1 MTDTLR
7 LAAEADRRTLP
18 TLSQLSENDITCIWA
33 DVSAYI
39 ERQMTLQKGVHLV
52 GLGTFTF
59 SQQKLDIGN
68 KFTVIQRPIFL
79 LAGKLVQSL
88 GLKQVRPLAAATHL
102 PVVQLNFAAVSQET
116 PFSRAVVE
124 GCIRETLL
132 VLFRALASE
141 QNVFLTFQGIGV
153 LSFKNNKARM
163 KFNRDFINTMD
174 GTGRLLLAFN
184 NRPGSSVSLMSGGL
198 SRLQRPQ
205 TANPITL
212 PTVCSPQTD
221 NKAGDKDLWSLSPAP
236 DQRNAGEFPQQRET
250 KSLQTPQPVTVKAE
264 EEKYYTHKDT
274 KAHRQ
279 TTTHALWGGSVCS
292 AQSCCFQVDESLR
305 AESSVVVLY
314 CYSPEADSSSINDAQ
329 LPVGQ
334 IPLLPET
341 SVSPPEVSPKL
352 EQPLVNISCSGHAR
366 AGQELCYL
374 CMQRAQRNVPVYLRE
389 QQQAEEKAQ
398 EKLLL
403 LKEQQRDKQYMDKE
417 QAKLNEQR
425 EHAKQIASFNLQMSD
440 KKEKTY
446 SSLFPTSFIFPARP
460 LTPVRSVQQHRYM
473 NELQSQIESRRQHE
487 ARDQQNCLLMERLDQ
502 VQLVQEIALQKAQ
515 QLQQK
520 HERTKHYKRALD
532 TQVGDKKCTDPP
544 ECQSDN
550 SGINRCETAA
560 SNAES
565 RERAQKLF
573 QVNFSAAT
581 QRKKEE
587 QHNRQKQLEKEREIL
602 KLNKMEFMLDRI
614 NRFEKRRDLSKS
626 LEDEWSRS
634 AKLKHQREEEE
645 RRFLRSAGQLL
656 VDKLAQYRRCCQCKR
671 RTTNGGETNI
681 WKDSH
686 YLSGSQ
692 FMI

>member
-1 MTDTLR
+1 MTDILR
-7 LAAEADRRTLP
+7 LVSAADRRTLR
-18 TLSQLSENDITCIWA
+18 TLSQLSEDDINCIWA

-39 ERQMTLQKGVHLV
+39 ERQMTLQKGVNLA

-59 SQQKLDIGN
+59 SQQKLNIGN
-68 KFTVIQRPIFL
+68 KFTIIQRPIFL
-79 LAGKLVQSL
+79 LAGKLVKSL

-116 PFSRAVVE
+116 PFSRDVVE

-132 VLFRALASE
+132 LLFRALASE
-141 QNVFLTFQGIGV
+141 QNLFLTFQGIGV
-153 LSFKNNKARM
+153 LSFKNNKVRM
-163 KFNRDFINTMD
+163 KFNRDFINAMD

-184 NRPGSSVSLMSGGL
+184 TRPGSSVSLLSGGL
-198 SRLQRPQ
+198 SRLQRLQ
-205 TANPITL
+205 TANRVTL
-212 PTVCSPQTD
+212 PTVCSPQPD
-221 NKAGDKDLWSLSPAP
+221 NKAGDKDVWCLSPAP
-236 DQRNAGEFPQQRET
+236 DQRNAGEVLQQR
-250 KSLQTPQPVTVKAE
+250 KS
-264 EEKYYTHKDT
+264 H
-274 KAHRQ
+274 
-279 TTTHALWGGSVCS
+279 
-292 AQSCCFQVDESLR
+292 QS
-305 AESSVVVLY
+305 
-314 CYSPEADSSSINDAQ
+314 
-329 LPVGQ
+329 
-334 IPLLPET
+334 LLPAMEA
-341 SVSPPEVSPKL
+341 VSLSEELNPNPPADRPTISIKPPEVTPKL
-352 EQPLVNISCSGHAR
+352 EEHPVSVSCSGHTR

-403 LKEQQRDKQYMDKE
+403 LQEQQRDKQYME
-417 QAKLNEQR
+417 EEEETLNEQR
-425 EHAKQIASFNLQMSD
+425 EHAKQVATFNLQMSE
-440 KKEKTY
+440 KKAKTHCP
-446 SSLFPTSFIFPARP
+446 LFPTSFVFPARP
-460 LTPVRSVQQHRYM
+460 LTPARRIQQHRYL

-487 ARDQQNCLLMERLDQ
+487 TQDQQNRLLMERLDQ

-520 HERTKHYKRALD
+520 HERTTHYKRALD
-532 TQVGDKKCTDPP
+532 TQVGDKKNTEPP
-544 ECQSDN
+544 ESQTQS
-550 SGINRCETAA
+550 SGFNRCATAT
-560 SNAES
+560 NNTES

-587 QHNRQKQLEKEREIL
+587 LHNRQEQLDREKEIL
-602 KLNKMEFMLDRI
+602 KHNKMELILDRI
-614 NRFEKRRDLSKS
+614 NHFEMKKDISKS

-634 AKLKHQREEEE
+634 LKLKHQREEEE

-671 RTTNGGETNI
+671 RTTNCGETNI

-686 YLSGSQ
+686 YFSGSE